1 MGVKP
6 GKTRMIVDVLRVF
19 YGPDAFRVEAG
30 DPYRT
35 LVGCILSQRTK
46 DANSARAAKALFSVA
61 DTPEGIL
68 NLNET
73 RLRQLIRPSGF
84 YNQKARHIIGA
95 SRQIVE
101 CFHGETPNT
110 RRELMSLPGVGAKT
124 ADIVLSY
131 GYGEP
136 AIAVDTHIH
145 RVARRLG
152 LAHRDAKTEEVK
164 LALEGELHSSDWS
177 YADGALLQL
186 GKDLCKPKK
195 PDCFCCPV
203 EKLCLYWDKRF

>member
-6 GKTRMIVDVLRVF
+6 SKTGRIIDALRAF
-19 YGPDAFRVEAG
+19 YGPDAFRVEVG
-30 DPYRT
+30 DPYRA
-35 LVGCILSQRTK
+35 LVGCILSQRTR
-46 DANSARAAKALFSVA
+46 DANSARAAEALFSVA

-68 NLNET
+68 GLDEN

-84 YNQKARHIIGA
+84 YNQKARHITEA

-101 CFHGETPNT
+101 RFHGETPRT
-110 RRELMSLPGVGAKT
+110 RSDLMSLPGVGAKT

-136 AIAVDTHIH
+136 AIAVDTHIN

-152 LAHRDAKTEEVK
+152 LARGEAKPEEVK
-164 LALEGELHSSDWS
+164 LALEGDLPPSDWS

-186 GKDLCKPKK
+186 GKDTCRPRKPA
-195 PDCFCCPV
+195 CGRCPV
-203 EKLCLYWDKRF
+203 EKLCGYQEKRF

>member
-1 MGVKP
+1 MKP
-6 GKTRMIVDVLRVF
+6 SKTSRIIDALRAF
-19 YGPDAFRVEAG
+19 YGADAFRVDVG
-30 DPYRT
+30 DPYRA

-46 DANSARAAKALFSVA
+46 DANSTKAAEALFSVA

-68 NLNET
+68 NLDEN

-101 CFHGETPNT
+101 RFHGETPRT
-110 RRELMSLPGVGAKT
+110 RDELMSLPGVGEKT
-124 ADIVLSY
+124 ASIVLSY
-131 GYGEP
+131 GFGEP

-152 LAHRDAKTEEVK
+152 LARGEAKPEQVK
-164 LALEGELHSSDWS
+164 LALEGDLPASDWS
-177 YADGALLQL
+177 YADGAILQL
-186 GKDLCKPKK
+186 GKDFCRPRKPA
-195 PDCFCCPV
+195 CGRCPV
-203 EKLCLYWDKRF
+203 EKMCGYKEKEF

>member
-1 MGVKP
+1 MDVKP
-6 GKTRMIVDVLRVF
+6 SKTGRIVDALRGF
-19 YGPDAFRVEAG
+19 YGPDAFRIEVS
-30 DPYRT
+30 DPYRA

-46 DANSARAAKALFSVA
+46 DANSTKAAEALFSVA

-68 NLNET
+68 NLDEN

-101 CFHGETPNT
+101 RFHGETPRT
-110 RRELMSLPGVGAKT
+110 RDELMSLPGVGEKT
-124 ADIVLSY
+124 ASIVLSY
-131 GYGEP
+131 GFGEP
-136 AIAVDTHIH
+136 AIAVDVHIH

-152 LAHRDAKTEEVK
+152 LARAEAKPEEVK
-164 LALEGELHSSDWS
+164 HALEGDLPPSEWN

-186 GKDLCKPKK
+186 GKDFCRPRKPACGRCPAKK
-195 PDCFCCPV
+195 MC
-203 EKLCLYWDKRF
+203 EYQDKKS